1 MYDQQLLRKLAEYFV
16 AEEDVSPT
24 KLLYRDGTLASYSG
38 GIDMLPGD
46 KVVQYRRT
54 NGDVTIDIL
63 NEIPPSVKYS
73 GEEWLEKN
81 GYNSMRISILFDLE
95 NQLTAAGKF
104 SDKLNLVRN
113 WIRMI
118 ISEAVLMMSFKD
130 SWTPPPHTFEE
141 TAKDAI
147 NSLGS

>member
-1 MYDQQLLRKLAEYFV
+1 MYDQRLLRKLAEYFV

-24 KLLYRDGTLASYSG
+24 KLLYRDEELTIYTG
-38 GIDMLPGD
+38 GIDMFPGD

-54 NGDVTIDIL
+54 KGDVSIDIL
-63 NEIPPSVKYS
+63 NEIPPAVKYS

-81 GYNSMRISILFDLE
+81 GYNSMRLYILFDLE
-95 NQLTAAGKF
+95 NQLISAGKF
-104 SDKLNLVRN
+104 SEKLSLVRN
-113 WIRMI
+113 WVRMI
-118 ISEAVLMMSFKD
+118 ISEAVLLLSFKD
-130 SWTPPPHTFEE
+130 DWNPPPYTFEE